1 MLVGNTRD
9 VDKIPTYRMDERPEE
24 VASLALFFVSRRLHS
39 SLAWIILWTAVSC
52 ICMDDT
58 WT

>member
-52 ICMDDT
+52 ICMD
-58 WT
+58 